1 MPQKRTAIL
10 FTRFGMGEAPAE
22 LQQKL
27 AGIFLNLLGQS
38 DLRDARLLFYTDGVR
53 LVCEGSPVLDQL
65 KALEEKGAELI
76 VCQTCLHYFGLADK
90 VRVGIV
96 GGMADIIEALSRAD
110 KVISV

>member
-1 MPQKRTAIL
+1 MAQSKTVVL
-10 FTRFGMGEAPAE
+10 FTRFGMGDAPAE

-27 AGIFLNLLGQS
+27 AGVFLSLLRGS
-38 DLRDARLLFYTDGVR
+38 DLANARLVFYTDGVR

-65 KALEEKGAELI
+65 RALEEKGAELI
-76 VCQTCLHYFGLADK
+76 ICQTCLNYFGLADK
-90 VRVGIV
+90 VRAGIV